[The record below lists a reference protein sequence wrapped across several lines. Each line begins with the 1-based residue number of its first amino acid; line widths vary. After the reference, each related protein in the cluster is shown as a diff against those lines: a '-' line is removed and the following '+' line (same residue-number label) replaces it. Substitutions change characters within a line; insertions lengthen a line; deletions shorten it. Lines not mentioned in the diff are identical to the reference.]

1 VNTAKKPRKTI
12 REHFERLVESA
23 PQITLVPSTH
33 DAAEQ
38 HQVASETRCGA
49 TSWQGGEI
57 VGCELLKG
65 HGGDHAC
72 VGRSWRPRSG
82 DAAIGEPGS
91 EPTA

>member
-1 VNTAKKPRKTI
+1 MAFGNRKKTPAAQQQVVAEK
-12 REHFERLVESA
+12 H

-38 HQVASETRCGA
+38 HQVASDTRCGA

-57 VGCELLKG
+57 VGCELNKG

-82 DAAIGEPGS
+82 DAKIDEPGS